1 MDNNLQQG
9 IAAAKAGDKPH
20 AFDLL
25 TRASQDP
32 GTSELAWLWLSSVV
46 NNDSERLYCL
56 ENTLRINPDNAAAK
70 KGTSVLRQ
78 KGFSPSIP
86 VYPKHP
92 KTETKQDF
100 TMPPVSSAKPAREE
114 YSFPTETKVATSASI
129 SKSSF
134 SFDIDREK
142 KDLSGHFQYAM
153 LELSNEKPHRE
164 VEKILVARG
173 ASPEDAKNIVA
184 DARYA
189 IKKDRRE
196 VHKKRMKNGLIMSA
210 MGIGATFISLFLS
223 LNFGGTT
230 YLAFYGLIIMG
241 AITFSV
247 GLIGWLV
254 NR

>member
-1 MDNNLQQG
+1 MDNDLQQG

-56 ENTLRINPDNAAAK
+56 ENTLRINPDNAAAQ

-114 YSFPTETKVATSASI
+114 YSFPKETKVATSASI

-134 SFDIDREK
+134 SFDSDREK
-142 KDLSGHFQYAM
+142 KNLSSYFQYAM
-153 LELSNEKPHRE
+153 LELSSEKPRQE
-164 VEKILVARG
+164 VEKILVSRG

-189 IKKDRRE
+189 IKKGRRE
-196 VHKKRMKNGLIMSA
+196 VHKKRMKNGLIMTA

-230 YLAFYGLIIMG
+230 SLVFYGLIITG
-241 AITFSV
+241 AITFSI

-254 NR
+254 NS